1 MTNLYRQNSGS
12 SAFQAETVTIVY
24 VDLAR
29 YSQISSKLENDE
41 RLGPIAT
48 LLLKRQIRELVRRA
62 VEAIDCSFDEAFIEG
77 TGDGAILL
85 FKNAV
90 QADRFST
97 KLHELSQH
105 EHNQHAQDDVDYRY
119 FRIGVFTGDVVRSG
133 REASGAAISFAARM
147 ETAAQTGEVVI
158 DERTWCLLT
167 SEQRQR
173 YDDGEV
179 VRIKKHDPP
188 TVAHRRKVIEPA
200 PWDRDEFSARSWVGQ
215 YAESLTGRRTAM
227 SLSRANGA

>member
-1 MTNLYRQNSGS
+1 MTHSQRPNYCA

-29 YSQISSKLENDE
+29 YSQISSRLEKDD

-62 VEAIDCSFDEAFIEG
+62 VEAINCSFDEVFVEG

-85 FKNAV
+85 FRNAA
-90 QADRFST
+90 QADRFGSV
-97 KLHELSQH
+97 LHEISQA
-105 EHNQHAQDDVDYRY
+105 EHNRYAEDDVDFRY
-119 FRIGVFTGDVVRSG
+119 FRIGVFTGDVIRSG

-147 ETAAQTGEVVI
+147 ESAAHTGEIVM
-158 DERTWCLLT
+158 DERTWCALPA
-167 SEQRQR
+167 EQRQH
-173 YDDGEV
+173 YEGEEV
-179 VRIKKHDPP
+179 VRMKEHDPP

-200 PWDRDEFSARSWVGQ
+200 PWDSGEFKARTWVGR
-215 YAESLTGRRTAM
+215 YAESMTG
-227 SLSRANGA
+227 